1 MENTTTIKILNK
13 VILENKD
20 DLNEA
25 KNQLNKRYKI
35 GHHII
40 AAALGVD
47 SEQHK
52 AIEFWK
58 YRIKTL
64 KNLILVHT
72 DILSKIN

>member
-1 MENTTTIKILNK
+1 MKADYKKLLNEI
-13 VILENKD
+13 ILENKD
-20 DLNEA
+20 DLKDA
-25 KNQLNKRYKI
+25 KNELNKRYKI

-40 AAALGVD
+40 GAALGVN

-52 AIEFWK
+52 AIKFWK

-72 DILSKIN
+72 DMLSKIN

>member
-1 MENTTTIKILNK
+1 MKADYKKLLNEI
-13 VILENKD
+13 ILENKD
-20 DLNEA
+20 DLKDA
-25 KNQLNKRYKI
+25 KNELNKRYKI

-40 AAALGVD
+40 GAALGVN

-58 YRIKTL
+58 NRIKTL

-72 DILSKIN
+72 NMLSKIN